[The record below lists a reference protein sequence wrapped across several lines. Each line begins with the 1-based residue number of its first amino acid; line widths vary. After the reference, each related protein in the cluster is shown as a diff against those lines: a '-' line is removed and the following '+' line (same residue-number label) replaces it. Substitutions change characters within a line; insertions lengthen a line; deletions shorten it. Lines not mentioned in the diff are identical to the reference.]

1 MKKLNVKEYN
11 LDYIME
17 NYFNTDKEVMFLCDY
32 KTAWEIL
39 KYSEYSKDDF
49 EYYFS
54 VELDC
59 EYPYYSVF
67 KCGDNDFIIEFLT
80 NKDGNLYDEY
90 VADNVLIQESILHEY
105 SEDIVEKCNESENVI
120 IIKSFDNKDDE
131 DLENLKSLEENYAYN
146 SDKEHCECCKCCDEC
161 CEDEKDEVLDQIYQQ
176 GVKDTVKAI
185 GELFNIKVK
194 VD

>member
-59 EYPYYSVF
+59 EYLYYSVF